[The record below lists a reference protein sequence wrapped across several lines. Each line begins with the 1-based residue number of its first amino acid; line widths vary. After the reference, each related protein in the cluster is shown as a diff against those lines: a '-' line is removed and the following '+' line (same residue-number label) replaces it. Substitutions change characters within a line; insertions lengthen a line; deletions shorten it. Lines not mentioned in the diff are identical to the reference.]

1 MASASSAR
9 HLNFQT
15 ITFFEFHFFVA
26 NFLGTFF
33 GASILVSMS
42 IGLRVYVCIVL
53 LAGEAASEGYSCKKV
68 EDCEYFGCRCIAI
81 SV

>member
-1 MASASSAR
+1 MAWKRGLVDFLIVAG
-9 HLNFQT
+9 
-15 ITFFEFHFFVA
+15 IYFFVA